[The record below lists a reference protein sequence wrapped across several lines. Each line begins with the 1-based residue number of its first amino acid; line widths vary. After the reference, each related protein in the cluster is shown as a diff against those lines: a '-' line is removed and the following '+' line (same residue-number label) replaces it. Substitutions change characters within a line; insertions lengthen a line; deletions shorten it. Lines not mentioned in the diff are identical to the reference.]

1 MNWDWD
7 KLQEKRKTAKI
18 LGILEKK
25 INNTPEPE
33 EDFGFDAET
42 EKKNFEEFF
51 KKISRITTTMEI
63 TAITA
68 TTTAIIT
75 AANSRTSF

>member
-7 KLQEKRKTAKI
+7 KLQEKRKQQNTWDF
-18 LGILEKK
+18 GKK